1 MKIIN
6 TFLFQLIITILS
18 LIRFFKFMDCKN
30 FLFENKDIYYDE
42 SHFPNEIF
50 NLEIFPLS
58 ICINLFIYNI
68 FYITF
73 QNKISFCKNKEQ
85 VDNENNNNNINKT
98 MFFFIILIILNISLL
113 FPFVWFCCFSEDF
126 EINLK
131 NNYDYIIDNWKMN
144 PIKSIK
150 LNSEDYFEI
159 ERENDY
165 NYINIFKINKAKICG
180 KDNNGNYLF
189 FPEGKDCPINDIFI
203 SSSDLYKPGYTK
215 IELRNNNSL
224 YYTNQNTTGKILID
238 LWDKSTSY
246 EWSDADEAFSIPFNE
261 FIGSYHSHKFY
272 SVYYIGIN
280 ISSIN
285 EEYAGDKIKNFESN
299 ISAYKSLPFVIFI
312 IYLILF
318 LGRLFYAIF
327 MLCPKIKIFYI
338 ILFHELL
345 VILSLTSLLIVYLTI
360 DIKYII
366 NFLDKINSDFELLKS
381 QIRIDIIFYL
391 FVLFISLIIFIILI
405 FISYSNPND
414 LDNDENKDPL
424 IADLSKE
431 NITPNFNQISEIN
444 ENKDNDEKIK
454 IKYIDDNKK
463 EKDNL
468 IIDDNKKEKE
478 NLIIDDNKTFENINI
493 NFDIDDSNKTSFH
506 ILSDKNEKDILK
518 DKLPFELKENEKLMC
533 VIFQI
538 NEEKEAQYPIICKD
552 KLIFEDLEN
561 LLYDKNPE
569 YKETENEFYVD
580 GNKIDKL
587 KTLEENN
594 IKDGQVIIMKIMS

>member
-1 MKIIN
+1 
-6 TFLFQLIITILS
+6 
-18 LIRFFKFMDCKN
+18 
-30 FLFENKDIYYDE
+30 
-42 SHFPNEIF
+42 
-50 NLEIFPLS
+50 
-58 ICINLFIYNI
+58 
-68 FYITF
+68 
-73 QNKISFCKNKEQ
+73 
-85 VDNENNNNNINKT
+85 
-98 MFFFIILIILNISLL
+98 
-113 FPFVWFCCFSEDF
+113 
-126 EINLK
+126 
-131 NNYDYIIDNWKMN
+131 
-144 PIKSIK
+144 
-150 LNSEDYFEI
+150 
-159 ERENDY
+159 
-165 NYINIFKINKAKICG
+165 
-180 KDNNGNYLF
+180 
-189 FPEGKDCPINDIFI
+189 
-203 SSSDLYKPGYTK
+203 
-215 IELRNNNSL
+215 
-224 YYTNQNTTGKILID
+224 
-238 LWDKSTSY
+238 
-246 EWSDADEAFSIPFNE
+246 
-261 FIGSYHSHKFY
+261 
-272 SVYYIGIN
+272 
-280 ISSIN
+280 
-285 EEYAGDKIKNFESN
+285 
-299 ISAYKSLPFVIFI
+299 
-312 IYLILF
+312 
-318 LGRLFYAIF
+318 

-391 FVLFISLIIFIILI
+391 FVLFISLIIIIILI

-463 EKDNL
+463 EKD
-468 IIDDNKKEKE
+468 

-594 IKDGQVIIMKIMS
+594 IKDGQVIVMKIMS